1 VRTFII
7 GAALC
12 AAVGAAAQPAKN
24 TTTTEPPRAAETT
37 EPRTTISWEEA
48 DKHVGE
54 DVTVEGRI
62 LGVHCSPLAC
72 LLAFE
77 PTFNKFTA
85 VVQAAN
91 FDKLPPDDLDQ
102 RFSGKQ
108 VRVQGRI
115 VEREGKP
122 EIIVEDADKIA
133 LRDAPKR
140 RERER
145 EQTARQAEVLE
156 RIADVLERIEEL
168 TERMVDVQERMELM
182 LVNLEERNAE
192 VADVVAQAA
201 QPPPPLPSGDGDPQ
215 PRPGYETLRSIK
227 RGMSRADV
235 ERLVGPPQYV
245 ERGGGGW
252 VTYYYGFGRSVSFD
266 RRGKAAGF
274 VGFEQ

>member
-12 AAVGAAAQPAKN
+12 AAVGAAAQTSKT
-24 TTTTEPPRAAETT
+24 TTTTEPPRSA
-37 EPRTTISWEEA
+37 ISWEEA

-62 LGVHCSPLAC
+62 LGIHCSPLSC

-85 VVQAAN
+85 VVQGAQ
-91 FDKLPPDDLDQ
+91 FDKLPPEELDR

-108 VRVQGRI
+108 VRVQGKI
-115 VEREGKP
+115 VERDGKP
-122 EIIVEDADKIA
+122 EIILEDADKIA
-133 LRDAPKR
+133 LLDAPRR

-145 EQTARQAEVLE
+145 EQTARQQAEVME
-156 RIADVLERIEEL
+156 RIADVLERIEGL

-182 LVNLEERNAE
+182 LANLEERDAAL
-192 VADVVAQAA
+192 ADVVAQAS
-201 QPPPPLPSGDGDPQ
+201 QPPPPPPSGDGDPQ
-215 PRPGYETLRSIK
+215 PRPGYETLRTIK